1 MNKQI
6 QRLFVFVGMLLAC
19 LTWTT
24 RANAFTDI
32 KADFRNGSFFADGES
47 GTYGLAVGTDGT
59 VTRVAADDASSVATI
74 TGKFHSNEHGLQNFS
89 AVVPVEGA
97 VKITFGTCAWGGN
110 VTVKDATGATVT
122 TFNTNTGACYHN
134 NTTENVVSGYYKVN
148 EATTLTISGGSYV
161 PYFAVEAVDPS
172 TLVEETTVTFS
183 AGTAEGVAPAAV
195 KAEVGSSITLP
206 LNRTLYVEGSTMTGW
221 SDGTNTYAPGDSYEM
236 TSEDVT
242 LNPVF
247 TQNTVA
253 FADRE
258 SEVTAIWDFQQKN
271 GAPVLNYQNKTGI
284 YVTQIEVNGQTID
297 FKMDF
302 DTNNGGK
309 LANGSWLDW
318 AQVNNGTT
326 FTLPMYAGTVVS
338 TFSMGDNSATTFAGG
353 TGTYANN
360 VNTYTYEG
368 SASTMNIVISGGTY
382 YRWVQAF
389 YPVPSGDAPVAVDVN
404 VAFSLDGVDCAGQ
417 LVATGGTYTSGDDFT
432 LPAANYTLYKEG
444 YTLTGWTDGTNE
456 YELGATV
463 SLPAEDVT
471 FTPVFT
477 QNTVSLADRSEAVT
491 VKWNFRRDQGA
502 PIVQWQNQTGLVWVA
517 QAEVNGET
525 IDVALPFSTNPGK
538 FNNSSWNDWAQ
549 LNNGTTF
556 TVPSCKGATISMEA
570 FNNITTTTIDGQ
582 SDYTQG
588 KTISYTIGGS
598 AETVDVVIGDGTYYR
613 YIQVVLPV
621 VQSQGGA
628 SFDNVAGTITW
639 AVGNEAEAA
648 IAADAAAAVSATS
661 VSVGSGL
668 SVSTASYSDVNSG
681 TMVKYRPS
689 TSNAGNVEDVMIEYR
704 VKAAAGVKFTPST
717 VTFNAVKVGT
727 DGAATSWGYTADDV
741 VSTVTDIAAADLIRN
756 NGANSATAQLTHT
769 VDVSAAGECEVFTF
783 RYYISKTA
791 NNKDQCLGNVIISGT
806 FNGTVAEV
814 ATYALTVAAAPAE
827 GGTVTA
833 YPAADEYEEGEEVT
847 LTATENFGYN
857 FVNWTDAEGN
867 EVSTDAKFKYT
878 VSAAAELTANFTAV
892 ETYELAL
899 TVDGTNDYM
908 VTVDPAPTVVDGKN
922 MYEDGT
928 TVVLTANQYEN
939 LVTFN
944 NWSDSD
950 TNSEKTITMSK
961 DVSLTATYSETD
973 IIAGWDFYNVGNNGR
988 KADFYGDGNDAA
1000 ALSLVKT
1007 EDGTTS
1013 GWLDKSTLNP
1023 GNSGYESFK
1032 GAAVNW
1038 RTGASEGDVGNYHW
1052 QTKVNAEAFTD
1063 IKVQFQM
1070 LYNFNAYKTYNVEWS
1085 TDGETWENAGSI
1097 TMAGA
1102 KNVASFN
1109 ATLPEEANNQA
1120 ELYIRMIADKT
1131 SEVDGTASKNDGNAL
1146 AMFFITG
1153 TPKLVNDGI
1162 APVLKSTVPAE
1173 GADNASATGKI
1184 VLTFDEKV
1192 KVADGTMG
1200 TLNGESLTPTVSG
1213 KTVTFAYKGLDYA
1226 TNYTFELPANSV
1238 ADLTDNYMDEA
1249 ITLSFTTM
1257 ARPSVEKGL
1266 YDFVVP
1272 NDGTIVEAITAAAAR
1287 SDKNVR
1293 FRIFVKNGEY
1303 TIPLYETTKTC
1314 NEYEVKECITFI
1326 NSSNISFIGESRD
1339 GVVITNAIPADATFE
1354 GKYGTTS
1361 KYDGIGNSDVFQ
1373 IASSVSGL
1381 YWQDLTVSTGMED
1394 ARGRDIAIQDKGT
1407 KNIYKNVKLHGYQDT
1422 WDSNNDN
1429 GLYYFEGGI
1438 VRGRTDFLCG
1448 KGDIFFN
1455 GVELQQIAGGYAAVP
1470 SKPANI
1476 GWVFKDCVINGD
1488 GSGVDGNYTLGRPWG
1503 SGTPVAVFIDTKMN
1517 VVPSAIGWSEM
1528 SGGWPA
1534 RFAEYNSTTAS
1545 GTVIDLSGR
1554 KTTFGDGHTNNPE
1567 LTAEEAAAYSDMSAM
1582 YGDWMPTLYTEQ
1594 APVPTDVVITGNEL
1608 SWTGSE
1614 YALLYAICKDGSV
1627 IAFTTDETYTLD
1639 DMEGEYT
1646 IRAANEMGGLSEQ
1659 SEAAIVAPQTVTVTI
1674 KEGFEGTTISSPYA
1688 LDLTQVEGLTA
1699 YIATGKVG
1707 TSKVYITTQSVSA
1720 IAPAE
1725 TGLLIKGTAGTY
1737 EIPVATAA
1745 AEADAFADNLLVGA
1759 VDGYT
1764 PTDADVAAKT
1774 IYRYGKNASGCGFL
1788 LVTKTT
1794 QTVSAGKAYL
1804 RLTDEMAAA
1813 AATMGIEFDVVS
1825 AISTIQTDGVQADQ
1839 PVYNLNGQRVNRSYK
1854 GVVISGGQKRV
1865 NK

>member
-74 TGKFHSNEHGLQNFS
+74 TGKFHSNDHGLQNFS
-89 AVVPVEGA
+89 AIVPVEGA

-309 LANGSWLDW
+309 LANGSWQDW

-326 FTLPMYAGTVVS
+326 FTLPMYTGTVV
-338 TFSMGDNSATTFAGG
+338 TTYSMGDNSATTFAGG
-353 TGTYANN
+353 TGTYANY

-382 YRWVQAF
+382 YRWVQAV

-417 LVATGGTYTSGDDFT
+417 LVTTGGTYTSGDDFT

-477 QNTVSLADRSEAVT
+477 QNSVSLADRTEAVT
-491 VKWNFRRDQGA
+491 VKFDFQRKNGA
-502 PIVQWQNQTGLVWVA
+502 PTVSYQNQTGIWVT
-517 QAEVNGET
+517 QVT
-525 IDVALPFSTNPGK
+525 IDGKAIDVKADFDTNNDGK
-538 FNNSSWNDWAQ
+538 FANGNWPDWAQ
-549 LNNGTTF
+549 LNGGTTW

-598 AETVDVVIGDGTYYR
+598 AETVDVVIGDGSYYR

-639 AVGNEAEAA
+639 AKSNETEGTVS
-648 IAADAAAAVSATS
+648 ADIQDAVSSAS
-661 VSVGSGL
+661 GSMGSGL
-668 SVSTASYSDVNSG
+668 TATEKTYLGAAMIGYQPG
-681 TMVKYRPS
+681 TG
-689 TSNAGNVEDVMIEYR
+689 NAGNEEGVMLEYR
-704 VKAAAGVKFTPST
+704 VKAKSG
-717 VTFNAVKVGT
+717 VTFKPTNVSYYAVKDGT
-727 DGAATSWGYTADDV
+727 DNATYSYSYTVDGTESTITTVSKDDIV
-741 VSTVTDIAAADLIRN
+741 RN
-756 NGANSATAQLTHT
+756 NNTTGTPPMLHSHDLSI
-769 VDVSAAGECEVFTF
+769 DGCSEFSFRIYVSGFGNTKKLG
-783 RYYISKTA
+783 I
-791 NNKDQCLGNVIISGT
+791 GNVIISGT
-806 FNGTVAEV
+806 FNGTVADV

-827 GGTVTA
+827 GGTVSA

-899 TVDGTNDYM
+899 SVDGTNDYM

-922 MYEDGT
+922 MYEAGT

-950 TNSEKTITMSK
+950 TNSEKTITMSE
-961 DVSLTATYSETD
+961 DVTLTATYSEAD

-988 KADFYGDGNDAA
+988 KADFYGEGNDAT

-1266 YDFVVP
+1266 YDFIVP
-1272 NDGTIVEAITAAAAR
+1272 DDGTIVKAITAAAAR

-1303 TIPLYETTKTC
+1303 TIPLYETMKTC

-1339 GVVITNAIPADATFE
+1339 GVVITNGIPADATFE

-1373 IASSVSGL
+1373 IGSSVSGL

-1517 VVPSAIGWSEM
+1517 VVPKAIGWDEM

-1554 KTTFGDGHTNNPE
+1554 KTVFGDGHTNNPE

-1594 APVPTDVVITGNEL
+1594 APVPTDVMITGNVL

-1614 YALLYAICKDGSV
+1614 YALLYAICKDGKV
-1627 IAFTTDETYTLD
+1627 VDFTTEETYTLND
-1639 DMEGEYT
+1639 LNGEYT

-1674 KEGFEGTTISSPYA
+1674 TSAGAASFSSIYPLDFAASDVRAFIITGRDGTLFTKQE
-1688 LDLTQVEGLTA
+1688 LTQ
-1699 YIATGKVG
+1699 
-1707 TSKVYITTQSVSA
+1707 
-1720 IAPAE
+1720 APAN
-1725 TGLLIKGTAGTY
+1725 TGLLVAAAEGTY
-1737 EIPVATAA
+1737 EVPVATTAVEPVEGNMLVA
-1745 AEADAFADNLLVGA
+1745 TSTGAFTVAEADY
-1759 VDGYT
+1759 GY
-1764 PTDADVAAKT
+1764 VYGFFQSAKT
-1774 IYRYGKNASGCGFL
+1774 GALGFQKKKVGWTCGEN
-1788 LVTKTT
+1788 
-1794 QTVSAGKAYL
+1794 KAYL
-1804 RLTDEMAAA
+1804 RTETASGADEF
-1813 AATMGIEFDVVS
+1813 IFDVVS

>member
-6 QRLFVFVGMLLAC
+6 QRMFVFVGMLLAC

-24 RANAFTDI
+24 KVNA
-32 KADFRNGSFFADGES
+32 ADFKDFSVIVNNQTGTLLTSEEQVQGTSVSFGVAVAD
-47 GTYGLAVGTDGT
+47 DGT
-59 VTRVAADDASSVATI
+59 VSRVAADDASAVATVS
-74 TGKFHSNEHGLQNFS
+74 GKYHSDHGCTNLS
-89 AVVPVEGA
+89 VVTTVSGP
-97 VKITFGTCAWGGN
+97 VKITVGQCSFSGN
-110 VTVKDATGATVT
+110 TITVKDRSGTTVVEATPAKACWKNDHANVT
-122 TFNTNTGACYHN
+122 ELKYTG
-134 NTTENVVSGYYKVN
+134 G
-148 EATTLTISGGSYV
+148 ATTLTITGMGYCPYV
-161 PYFAVEAVDPS
+161 AVEA
-172 TLVEETTVTFS
+172 
-183 AGTAEGVAPAAV
+183 
-195 KAEVGSSITLP
+195 
-206 LNRTLYVEGSTMTGW
+206 
-221 SDGTNTYAPGDSYEM
+221 
-236 TSEDVT
+236 
-242 LNPVF
+242 
-247 TQNTVA
+247 
-253 FADRE
+253 
-258 SEVTAIWDFQQKN
+258 
-271 GAPVLNYQNKTGI
+271 
-284 YVTQIEVNGQTID
+284 IE
-297 FKMDF
+297 
-302 DTNNGGK
+302 
-309 LANGSWLDW
+309 
-318 AQVNNGTT
+318 
-326 FTLPMYAGTVVS
+326 
-338 TFSMGDNSATTFAGG
+338 AT
-353 TGTYANN
+353 
-360 VNTYTYEG
+360 
-368 SASTMNIVISGGTY
+368 
-382 YRWVQAF
+382 
-389 YPVPSGDAPVAVDVN
+389 AVDVTY
-404 VAFSLDGVDCAGQ
+404 SLGDVECQGSIVPAGGQ
-417 LVATGGTYTSGDDFT
+417 YAKGDAYTI
-432 LPAANYTLYKEG
+432 PAQNYTLYKEG
-444 YTLTGWTDGTNE
+444 YTLTGWSDGNNTYNV
-456 YELGATV
+456 G
-463 SLPAEDVT
+463 SSVT
-471 FTPVFT
+471 LTGDLALTPVFT
-477 QNTVSLADRSEAVT
+477 QNAVSLADRSEAVT

-502 PIVQWQNQTGLVWVA
+502 PTVQWQNQTGLVWVA

-549 LNNGTTF
+549 LNEGTTF

-570 FNNITTTTIDGQ
+570 YNNITTTTIDGQ
-582 SDYTQG
+582 TDYTQG
-588 KTISYTIGGS
+588 KTISYEIAGS
-598 AETVDVVIGDGTYYR
+598 AESVDVVIGDGTYYR

-621 VQSQGGA
+621 VEQSQSGA
-628 SFDNVAGTITW
+628 SFDNVEGTITW
-639 AVGNEAEAA
+639 ALSNEAEGT
-648 IAADAAAAVSATS
+648 VSADMQEAISAATS
-661 VSVGSGL
+661 LIGADL
-668 SVSTASYSDVNSG
+668 TATAKTYLNTSMIGYQPG
-681 TMVKYRPS
+681 TG
-689 TSNAGNVEDVMIEYR
+689 NAGNVAGVMIEYR
-704 VKAAAGVKFTPST
+704 VKAKSG
-717 VTFNAVKVGT
+717 VTFKPTNVSYNAVKDGT
-727 DGAATSWGYTADDV
+727 DNASYTYSYTVDGTESAIT
-741 VSTVTDIAAADLIRN
+741 TVTKDEIVRN
-756 NGANSATAQLTHT
+756 NNTTGTPAMLHSHDL
-769 VDVSAAGECEVFTF
+769 DIDGCSEFTF
-783 RYYISKTA
+783 RIYVSGFGNTKKLGIS
-791 NNKDQCLGNVIISGT
+791 NVVISGT
-806 FNGTVAEV
+806 VNGTVADV
-814 ATYALTVAAAPAE
+814 ASYALTVAAAPAE
-827 GGTVTA
+827 GGAVTA
-833 YPAADEYEEGEEVT
+833 YPASETYEEGSEVT

-867 EVSTDAKFKYT
+867 VVSTEAKFKYT
-878 VSAAAELTANFTAV
+878 VNADAELTANFEAV

-928 TVVLTANQYEN
+928 TVVLTANQYEG

-944 NWSDSD
+944 NWSDDD
-950 TNSEKTITMSK
+950 TNSKKTITMSEY
-961 DVSLTATYSETD
+961 VALTATYSEAD

-988 KADFYGDGNDAA
+988 KADFYGEGNDAA
-1000 ALSLVKT
+1000 ALSLVNT
-1007 EDGTTS
+1007 ANGTTS

-1063 IKVQFQM
+1063 INVQFQM

-1097 TMAGA
+1097 TMEGA

-1153 TPKLVNDGI
+1153 TPNLVNDGI
-1162 APVLKSTVPAE
+1162 APVLVSTVPE
-1173 GADNASATGKI
+1173 ADATGVSASGKI

-1192 KVADGTMG
+1192 KVAEGITA
-1200 TLNGESLTPTVSG
+1200 TLGGETLTNPTVSG

-1272 NDGTIVEAITAAAAR
+1272 DDGTIVEAITAAAAR

-1293 FRIFVKNGEY
+1293 FRVFVKDGEY

-1314 NEYEVKECITFI
+1314 NEYEVNECITFI

-1373 IASSVSGL
+1373 IGSSVSGL

-1438 VRGRTDFLCG
+1438 VRGRTDYLCG

-1554 KTTFGDGHTNNPE
+1554 KTTFGDGHTNNPV

-1594 APVPTDVVITGNEL
+1594 APVPTDVMITGNVL

-1639 DMEGEYT
+1639 DMDAEYT

-1659 SEAAIVAPQTVTVTI
+1659 SEAAIVAPATVTVTI
-1674 KEGFEGTTISSPYA
+1674 TSAGAASFSSIYPLDFTNSEVRAYVITGKEGTTFIK
-1688 LDLTQVEGLTA
+1688 QMVEMVPGN
-1699 YIATGKVG
+1699 
-1707 TSKVYITTQSVSA
+1707 
-1720 IAPAE
+1720 
-1725 TGLLIKGTAGTY
+1725 TGLVVFAPEGEY
-1737 EIPVATAA
+1737 EVPVATTA
-1745 AEADAFADNLLVGA
+1745 AEPVENNWLVATSTGEYTVTEADY
-1759 VDGYT
+1759 GYIYGFFKS
-1764 PTDADVAAKT
+1764 AKT
-1774 IYRYGKNASGCGFL
+1774 GAIGFQKKKAGWTCGEN
-1788 LVTKTT
+1788 
-1794 QTVSAGKAYL
+1794 KAYL
-1804 RLTDEMAAA
+1804 RTDTANGADEYFWAVD
-1813 AATMGIEFDVVS
+1813 GIN
-1825 AISTIQTDGVQADQ
+1825 TINADGMLNNQ
-1839 PVYNLNGQRVNRSYK
+1839 PVYNLNGQRVNHNYK
-1854 GVVISGGQKRV
+1854 GVVISGGQKQV

>member
-47 GTYGLAVGTDGT
+47 GTYGLAVSTDGT

-353 TGTYANN
+353 TGTYANY

-382 YRWVQAF
+382 YRWVQAV

-477 QNTVSLADRSEAVT
+477 QNSVSLADRTEAVT

-502 PIVQWQNQTGLVWVA
+502 PIVQWEGRTGLVWVA

-525 IDVALPFSTNPGK
+525 IDVALPFSTKPGK
-538 FNNSSWNDWAQ
+538 FNNASNTDWAQ
-549 LNNGTTF
+549 VNTGTTF

-598 AETVDVVIGDGTYYR
+598 AETVDVVIGDGSYYR

-639 AVGNEAEAA
+639 AKSNETEGTVSTD
-648 IAADAAAAVSATS
+648 IQEAVSSAS
-661 VSVGSGL
+661 GSMG
-668 SVSTASYSDVNSG
+668 SDLTPTPKTYLG
-681 TMVKYRPS
+681 TDMIGYQPG
-689 TSNAGNVEDVMIEYR
+689 TGNAGNVEGVMLEYR
-704 VKAAAGVKFTPST
+704 VKAKSG
-717 VTFNAVKVGT
+717 VTFKPTNVSYYAVKDGT
-727 DGAATSWGYTADDV
+727 DNATYSYSYTVDGTESTITTVSKDDIV
-741 VSTVTDIAAADLIRN
+741 RN
-756 NGANSATAQLTHT
+756 NNTTGTPPMLHSHDLSI
-769 VDVSAAGECEVFTF
+769 DGCSEFSFRIYVSGFGNTKKLG
-783 RYYISKTA
+783 I
-791 NNKDQCLGNVIISGT
+791 GNVIISGS
-806 FNGTVAEV
+806 FNGTVADV
-814 ATYALTVAAAPAE
+814 ASYALTVAAAPAE

-878 VSAAAELTANFTAV
+878 VNAAAELTANFTAV
-892 ETYELAL
+892 ETYELTL
-899 TVDGTNDYM
+899 VVDGTNDYM

-922 MYEDGT
+922 MYEAGT
-928 TVVLTANQYEN
+928 TVVLTANQYEG

-950 TNSEKTITMSK
+950 TNSEKTITMNE
-961 DVSLTATYSETD
+961 DVTLTATYSEAD

-988 KADFYGDGNDAA
+988 KADFYGEGNDAT
-1000 ALSLVKT
+1000 ALSLVNT
-1007 EDGTTS
+1007 ANGTTS

-1063 IKVQFQM
+1063 INVQFQM

-1085 TDGETWENAGSI
+1085 TDGETWVNAGSI
-1097 TMAGA
+1097 TMQGA

-1109 ATLPEEANNQA
+1109 ATLPAEANNQA

-1153 TPKLVNDGI
+1153 TPNLVNDGI

-1192 KVADGTMG
+1192 KVAEGATA
-1200 TLNGESLTPTVSG
+1200 TLGDLTLTPTVSG

-1272 NDGTIVEAITAAAAR
+1272 DDGTIVEAITAAAAR

-1339 GVVITNAIPADATFE
+1339 GVVITNGIPADATFE

-1554 KTTFGDGHTNNPE
+1554 KTVFGDGHTNNPK

-1594 APVPTDVVITGNEL
+1594 APVPTDVMITGNVL

-1614 YALLYAICKDGSV
+1614 YALLYAICKDGKV
-1627 IAFTTDETYTLD
+1627 VDFTTEETYTLD
-1639 DMEGEYT
+1639 DLNGEYT

-1725 TGLLIKGTAGTY
+1725 TGLLVKGEAGTY

-1759 VDGYT
+1759 VEGYT

-1839 PVYNLNGQRVNRSYK
+1839 PVYNLNGQCVNRSYK

>member
-24 RANAFTDI
+24 RANAANFKDFSVIVNNQTGTLLTD
-32 KADFRNGSFFADGES
+32 EE
-47 GTYGLAVGTDGT
+47 LVQGTDVSFGVAVDDAGN
-59 VTRVAADDASSVATI
+59 VTRVAADDASAVATVSGKYHSDHGC
-74 TGKFHSNEHGLQNFS
+74 TGLKVVT
-89 AVVPVEGA
+89 AVNGP
-97 VKITFGTCAWGGN
+97 VKITVGQCTYSANAIN
-110 VTVKDATGATVT
+110 VTNSAGTTVVTATPATACWKNDHANVT
-122 TFNTNTGACYHN
+122 ELKYTG
-134 NTTENVVSGYYKVN
+134 
-148 EATTLTISGGSYV
+148 EATTLTISGMGYCPYV
-161 PYFAVEAVDPS
+161 AVEA
-172 TLVEETTVTFS
+172 
-183 AGTAEGVAPAAV
+183 
-195 KAEVGSSITLP
+195 
-206 LNRTLYVEGSTMTGW
+206 
-221 SDGTNTYAPGDSYEM
+221 
-236 TSEDVT
+236 
-242 LNPVF
+242 
-247 TQNTVA
+247 
-253 FADRE
+253 
-258 SEVTAIWDFQQKN
+258 
-271 GAPVLNYQNKTGI
+271 
-284 YVTQIEVNGQTID
+284 IE
-297 FKMDF
+297 
-302 DTNNGGK
+302 
-309 LANGSWLDW
+309 
-318 AQVNNGTT
+318 
-326 FTLPMYAGTVVS
+326 
-338 TFSMGDNSATTFAGG
+338 AT
-353 TGTYANN
+353 
-360 VNTYTYEG
+360 
-368 SASTMNIVISGGTY
+368 
-382 YRWVQAF
+382 
-389 YPVPSGDAPVAVDVN
+389 AVDVTY
-404 VAFSLDGVDCAGQ
+404 SL
-417 LVATGGTYTSGDDFT
+417 GDVECQGI
-432 LPAANYTLYKEG
+432 LPAGGRYAQGDAYTIPAQNFTLYKEG
-444 YTLTGWTDGTNE
+444 YTLTGWTDGT
-456 YELGATV
+456 ATY
-463 SLPAEDVT
+463 AAGEEVT
-471 FTPVFT
+471 LDGDLVLTPVFT
-477 QNTVSLADRSEAVT
+477 QNSVSLADRTEAVT

-549 LNNGTTF
+549 LNEGTTF

-570 FNNITTTTIDGQ
+570 FNIITTTTIDGQ
-582 SDYTQG
+582 TDYTQG

-621 VQSQGGA
+621 VQTQGGA
-628 SFDNVAGTITW
+628 SFDNVEGTITW
-639 AVGNEAEAA
+639 AKSNETEGTVS
-648 IAADAAAAVSATS
+648 ADIQDAVSSAS
-661 VSVGSGL
+661 GSMGSGL
-668 SVSTASYSDVNSG
+668 TATEKTYLGAAMIGYQPG
-681 TMVKYRPS
+681 TG
-689 TSNAGNVEDVMIEYR
+689 NAGNVEGVMLEYR
-704 VKAAAGVKFTPST
+704 VKAKSG
-717 VTFNAVKVGT
+717 VTFKPTNVSYYAVKDGT
-727 DGAATSWGYTADDV
+727 DNATYSYSYTVDGTESTITTVSKDDIV
-741 VSTVTDIAAADLIRN
+741 RN
-756 NGANSATAQLTHT
+756 NNTTGTPPMLHSHDLSI
-769 VDVSAAGECEVFTF
+769 DGCSEFSFRIYVSGFGNTKKLG
-783 RYYISKTA
+783 I
-791 NNKDQCLGNVIISGT
+791 GNVIISGT

-847 LTATENFGYN
+847 LTATENFGYD

-899 TVDGTNDYM
+899 AVDGTNDYM
-908 VTVDPAPTVVDGKN
+908 VTVDPAPNVVDGKN
-922 MYEDGT
+922 MYEAGT
-928 TVVLTANQYEN
+928 TVVLTANQYEG

-950 TNSEKTITMSK
+950 TNSEKTITMSE
-961 DVSLTATYSETD
+961 DVALTATYSEAD

-988 KADFYGDGNDAA
+988 KADFYSDGNDAT
-1000 ALSLVKT
+1000 ALSLVNT
-1007 EDGTTS
+1007 ADGTTS

-1038 RTGASEGDVGNYHW
+1038 RTGASEGDVGYYHW

-1063 IKVQFQM
+1063 INVQFRM

-1097 TMAGA
+1097 TMEGA
-1102 KNVASFN
+1102 KIVASFN
-1109 ATLPEEANNQA
+1109 ATLPAEANNQA

-1131 SEVDGTASKNDGNAL
+1131 SEVVGTASKNDGNAL

-1153 TPKLVNDGI
+1153 TPKLVNDGN
-1162 APVLKSTVPAE
+1162 APVLVSTVPAE

-1192 KVADGTMG
+1192 KVAEGATA
-1200 TLNGESLTPTVSG
+1200 TLGDLTLTPTVSG

-1272 NDGTIVEAITAAAAR
+1272 DDGTIVEAITAAAAR

-1293 FRIFVKNGEY
+1293 FRIFVKDGEY
-1303 TIPLYETTKTC
+1303 TIPLYETMKTC
-1314 NEYEVKECITFI
+1314 NGFDLKECITFI

-1339 GVVITNAIPADATFE
+1339 GVVITNAIPADETFANQF
-1354 GKYGTTS
+1354 GTVS
-1361 KYDGIGNSDVFQ
+1361 KYEGIGNGDVFQ

-1381 YWQDLTVSTGMED
+1381 YWQDLTVSTGIGD
-1394 ARGRDIAIQDKGT
+1394 ALGRDIAIQDKGT

-1422 WDSNNDN
+1422 WTSNNDH

-1438 VRGRTDFLCG
+1438 VRGRTDYLCG

-1503 SGTPVAVFIDTKMN
+1503 DGTPVAVFIDTKMN
-1517 VVPSAIGWSEM
+1517 VVPSAIGWNEM

-1554 KTTFGDGHTNNPE
+1554 KTTFGDGHTNNPV

-1594 APVPTDVVITGNEL
+1594 APVPTDVMITGNVL

-1614 YALLYAICKDGSV
+1614 YALLYAICKDGKV
-1627 IAFTTDETYTLD
+1627 VDFTTEETYTLED
-1639 DMEGEYT
+1639 LNGEYT

-1659 SEAAIVAPQTVTVTI
+1659 SDAAIVAPQTVTVTI
-1674 KEGFEGTTISSPYA
+1674 TSAGAASFSSIYPLDFADSDVRAFIITGRDGTLFTKQE
-1688 LDLTQVEGLTA
+1688 LTQ
-1699 YIATGKVG
+1699 
-1707 TSKVYITTQSVSA
+1707 
-1720 IAPAE
+1720 APAN
-1725 TGLLIKGTAGTY
+1725 TGLLVAAAEGTY
-1737 EIPVATAA
+1737 EVPVATTAVEPVENNMLVA
-1745 AEADAFADNLLVGA
+1745 TSTGAFTVAEADY
-1759 VDGYT
+1759 GY
-1764 PTDADVAAKT
+1764 VYGFFQSAKT
-1774 IYRYGKNASGCGFL
+1774 GAIGFQKKKVGWTCGEN
-1788 LVTKTT
+1788 
-1794 QTVSAGKAYL
+1794 KAYL
-1804 RLTDEMAAA
+1804 RTETASGADEF
-1813 AATMGIEFDVVS
+1813 IFDVVS